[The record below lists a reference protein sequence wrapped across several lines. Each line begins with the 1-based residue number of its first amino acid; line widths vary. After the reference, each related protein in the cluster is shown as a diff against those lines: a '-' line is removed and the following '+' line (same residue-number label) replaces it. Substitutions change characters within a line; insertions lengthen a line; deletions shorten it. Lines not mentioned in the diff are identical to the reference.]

1 MVDQVDAEA
10 GSWKPMP
17 SIVLVTEPEYRRGEM
32 VFASSTRF
40 TFLSA
45 PADEAALVLA
55 IAEARA
61 RHVIVGGQPYR
72 EALYTALPRGSVV
85 ARFGVGHEWIDKPKA
100 TAAGLLCTNTPS
112 VLDQSVAELTV
123 LLVAA
128 AARRLTAIAGAMRD
142 GQWTPLLGAELKG
155 KTLTIVGAGRIGQ
168 AVARIARRGF
178 EMRVVGCRRKGS
190 TAPMPSGADFDVVT
204 DDVPEALG
212 QADFVSLLIP
222 GVPANL
228 HFINRERL
236 ALLRP
241 HAWLINTARG
251 AVVDEAALYDA
262 LVEQRIG
269 GAALDV
275 FDREPYQP
283 VDPRRDLRTLQN
295 VILTPHVGST
305 TPEANR
311 GMAERAVQN
320 IVWAEAGEFG
330 KMDLLNPEVTS

>member
-1 MVDQVDAEA
+1 MA
-10 GSWKPMP
+10 P

-32 VFASSTRF
+32 VFASPARF
-40 TFLSA
+40 TFKSA
-45 PADEAALVLA
+45 PSDEAALVQA
-55 IAEARA
+55 IAESKA

-72 EALYTALPRGSVV
+72 EALYAALPKGSVI
-85 ARFGVGHEWIDKPKA
+85 ARFGVGHEWVDKAKA

-112 VLDQSVAELTV
+112 VLDQSVAELTF

-128 AARRLTAIAGAMRD
+128 AARRLTSIAGAMRD
-142 GQWTPLLGAELKG
+142 GQWTPQLGMELRG
-155 KTLTIVGAGRIGQ
+155 KTLTIIGAGRIGS
-168 AVARIARRGF
+168 AVARIAKRGF
-178 EMRVVGCRRKGS
+178 EMRVIACRRKGS
-190 TAPMPSGADFDVVT
+190 TTPPPAGGDFDLVT
-204 DDVPEALG
+204 DDLGEALR

-222 GVPANL
+222 GVPENA
-228 HFINRERL
+228 HFINRDRL
-236 ALLRP
+236 ALMQS

-262 LVEQRIG
+262 LSEHRIG

-283 VDPRRDLRTLQN
+283 VDAHRDLRTLPN

-320 IVWAEAGEFG
+320 IVWAEEKAFAR
-330 KMDLLNPEVTS
+330 MDLLNPEVLG

>member
-1 MVDQVDAEA
+1 M
-10 GSWKPMP
+10 
-17 SIVLVTEPEYRRGEM
+17 SIVLVTEPEYRRGET
-32 VFASSTRF
+32 VFALSARF

-45 PADEAALVLA
+45 PSEEAALVHA
-55 IAEARA
+55 IAESGA

-72 EALYTALPRGSVV
+72 DALYSALPRGSVI
-85 ARFGVGHEWIDKPKA
+85 ARFGVGHEWIDKGKA
-100 TAAGLLCTNTPS
+100 SAAGLLCTNTPS
-112 VLDQSVAELTV
+112 VLDQSVAELTF
-123 LLVAA
+123 LLVSA
-128 AARRLTAIAGAMRD
+128 AARRLTSIAGAMRD
-142 GQWTPLLGAELKG
+142 GQWTPLLGVELKG

-168 AVARIARRGF
+168 AVARIAKRGF

-190 TAPMPSGADFDVVT
+190 SAPMPASSDFDLVT
-204 DDVPEALG
+204 DDLADALG

-222 GVPANL
+222 GVPANA
-228 HFINRERL
+228 HFINRERIEL
-236 ALLRP
+236 MPR

-262 LVEQRIG
+262 LVAQRLG

-283 VDPRRDLRTLQN
+283 VDPSRDLRTLPN

-320 IVWAEAGEFG
+320 IVWAEEKFFES
-330 KMDLLNPEVTS
+330 MDLLNPDVLTKAI